1 MCNGLIL
8 LIYHVSFG
16 RTGIR
21 FIADSV
27 TAPRRLLRSA
37 HAIKFLQ
44 IRYGFHCCVENGFDR
59 VDLCRPWNESQ
70 RPVLPWCCQRSSMLQ
85 AIHFVFQQD
94 NAASRRAR
102 DTTKLLQQETLDFI
116 GPNFWSPNSSDL
128 ISMDYEQRLYE
139 CRMNSVHELKQR
151 LIELWNS
158 LQQNVI
164 DAAINEWR
172 KRLRACVRADGQ
184 HFEQLLWAHMTDKS
198 YGQI

>member
-1 MCNGLIL
+1 MML
-8 LIYHVSFG
+8 
-16 RTGIR
+16 
-21 FIADSV
+21 
-27 TAPRRLLRSA
+27 P
-37 HAIKFLQ
+37 AIKHVA
-44 IRYGFHCCVENGFDR
+44 GDT
-59 VDLCRPWNESQ
+59 
-70 RPVLPWCCQRSSMLQ
+70 
-85 AIHFVFQQD
+85 FVFQQD

-116 GPNFWSPNSSDL
+116 GPSLVLHLSPNNSDL
-128 ISMDYEQRLYE
+128 ISMDYEVWGVMQQRLYE

-184 HFEQLLWAHMTDKS
+184 HFEQLL
-198 YGQI
+198 